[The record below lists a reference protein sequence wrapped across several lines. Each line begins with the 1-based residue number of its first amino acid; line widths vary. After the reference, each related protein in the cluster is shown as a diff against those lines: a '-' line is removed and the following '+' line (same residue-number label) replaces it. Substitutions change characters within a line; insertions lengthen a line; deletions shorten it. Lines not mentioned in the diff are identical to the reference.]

1 MRRSIVWCVML
12 LVLSAAANAAPLAHE
27 MKVRLDPATRQL
39 VASDRIEVE
48 ADKPFALVLGA
59 SFAVERLTVDGVA
72 HRAPPTQTDGMQI
85 WQLPPA
91 RVLTI
96 RWRSELAPLAADVAH
111 RDTLGAATA
120 VADPN
125 GSFLPAGSGWYPRVP
140 GRFET
145 WTVEIDLP
153 AGQRG
158 LVPGELREA
167 RQADGRSL
175 ALYVF
180 AHPGRGIDLM
190 AGPYVVAEHEM
201 RSVAGTPIALRTLF
215 HPELAPL
222 AQGYLDA
229 VRDYI
234 ARYEAWIGPYPFA
247 SFSVVSSPTPTG
259 FGMPGLTYLGI
270 EVLKLPFIRVTSLGH
285 EVLHS
290 WWGNGVYPDYARGN
304 WSEGLTVFM
313 ADFHYKER
321 EGPGAARDMRTGW
334 LRDLAA
340 VPRGQDAPL
349 AEFTSRSHG
358 TSQIVGYHKAA
369 MLFFMLRD
377 AIGEDAFDR
386 GLRRLWDTH
395 RFRVADWAALESAF
409 ADAAGRDLATNFA
422 PWLTRGG
429 LPEVRIAAAELV
441 ESNGRRQLAVEL
453 TQPSPPYPLSVPIV
467 IQGAAREIAQ
477 RLPLTT
483 ARQRFLLDVDDVP
496 QAVQLDPDARLLRRL
511 APGEAPPILR
521 QVMIHPAVTLVTPSE
536 DARVAQLAGEL
547 AARLLDHA
555 PREQATQGD
564 ALLVIGL
571 SADVERYLAD
581 HALPGRPTELPRGSG
596 ESWTATD
603 AQGRVVTVIA
613 ARDAAAL
620 QALARPLPH
629 YGRQSWVV
637 FDGPQATA
645 RGLWPMQAQTVTV
658 RR

>member
-1 MRRSIVWCVML
+1 MRRSSVWCVVL

-27 MKVRLDPATRQL
+27 MKLRLEPATRQL
-39 VASDRIEVE
+39 VASDRIAVA
-48 ADKPFALVLGA
+48 ADEPFALVLGA
-59 SFAVERLTVDGVA
+59 SFAVEHLTVDGVA
-72 HRAPPTQTDGMQI
+72 HRAPPTQADGMQI

-96 RWRSELAPLAADVAH
+96 RWRGELAPLAADVAH

-125 GSFLPAGSGWYPRVP
+125 GSFLPAGAGWYPRVP

-158 LVPGELREA
+158 LVPGELRDA
-167 RQADGRSL
+167 RQADGRSR
-175 ALYVF
+175 ARYEF

-201 RSVAGTPIALRTLF
+201 RSIAGTPIALRTLF

-222 AQGYLDA
+222 APGYLDA
-229 VRDYI
+229 VRDYL

-270 EVLKLPFIRVTSLGH
+270 EVLKLPFIRATSLGH

-290 WWGNGVYPDYARGN
+290 WWGNGIYPDYARGN

-313 ADFHYKER
+313 ADYHYKER
-321 EGPGAARDMRTGW
+321 EGPTAARDMRTGW

-340 VPRGQDAPL
+340 VPPGQDMPL

-369 MLFFMLRD
+369 MLFVMLRD

-386 GLRRLWDTH
+386 GLRTLWDTH
-395 RFRVADWAALESAF
+395 RFRVADWAALASAF
-409 ADAAGRDLATNFA
+409 AGAAGRDLAPHFA
-422 PWLTRGG
+422 PWLTRAG
-429 LPEVRIAAAELV
+429 LPEVRIAAAALIET
-441 ESNGRRQLAVEL
+441 NGRRQLAVEL
-453 TQPSPPYPLSVPIV
+453 TQSSPPYPLSVPIV
-467 IQGAAREIAQ
+467 IQGAAGETAQ

-483 ARQRFLLDVDDVP
+483 ARQRFLLDIADVP

-521 QVMIHPAVTLVTPSE
+521 QVMIHPAVTLATPSE
-536 DARVAQLAGEL
+536 DARVAQLASDL
-547 AARLLDHA
+547 ATRMLDHP
-555 PREQATQGD
+555 PRARATQGG

-581 HALPGRPTELPRGSG
+581 HALPARPGALPRGSG
-596 ESWTATD
+596 EAWTATD
-603 AQGRVVTVIA
+603 AAGRVVTVIA

-658 RR
+658 TR